1 MSFRRNGGVPGSTRL
16 AIQKQAM
23 LERELEYMMPGDV
36 MVVGL
41 HGSTPGYK
49 RCVWW
54 RVDGKVTFCG
64 ALENSGWFKIS
75 WWWARRVNRL
85 VWIWWEMRKA
95 SRRKNGA

>member
-1 MSFRRNGGVPGSTRL
+1 MSYRRNGGVPASTRL
-16 AIQKQAM
+16 AAQKQAL
-23 LERELEYMMPGDV
+23 LERELEYIMPGDV

-41 HGSTPGYK
+41 HGSTPGYR

-54 RVDGKVTFCG
+54 RVDGAVTFCRDRKG
-64 ALENSGWFKIS
+64 VS

-95 SRRKNGA
+95 RRR